1 MVTRIIVTSLAG
13 VNYLDGCGC
22 CDYVLLCTAEFNR
35 YSMTRIAAERLS
47 SAADKKRSFL
57 AVRCNEGLEIAGIVK
72 AKFSRPHN
80 GHEAKPDQC
89 ASKELHR

>member
-1 MVTRIIVTSLAG
+1 MEPEWKLNG
-13 VNYLDGCGC
+13 NL
-22 CDYVLLCTAEFNR
+22 R
-35 YSMTRIAAERLS
+35 YAIEKVKGERWAERLS
-47 SAADKKRSFL
+47 SAAGKKRSFL